1 MNWFI
6 PALVNIRVGSFF
18 TTIGAEGTISCP
30 FEWKKSIKACRIAA
44 LVIIIA
50 AVLGLIFAVY
60 RAIFVSPANGGKGKL
75 FGPHL
80 LPGTGLR
87 PVSMKKIK
95 YYYNTNTLRYE
106 KLETPLRV
114 RLLRVFG
121 FIAAALVTA
130 ALISYVA
137 FQFIGS
143 PREKQL
149 ALQNKA
155 LKDNYKDIED
165 TLESVQ
171 QQMKELEK
179 RDNDVYRAIFEAN
192 PIPDSARAK
201 ELEVKQEIA
210 KVEKIKDYQ
219 LVAAITATLNNL
231 KSRIAAQKKSFDE
244 VDELVKN
251 KEQLLSHTPAIQ
263 PVSNKDLSRIASGF
277 GSRIDP
283 VYKTVKFHYG
293 LDFAAPQGT
302 PIYATADG
310 TVTTAGS
317 TGNGYGNHVIINHGY
332 GYETL
337 YGHMVRVK
345 ARSGQVVKRG
355 EVIGWVGSTGKST
368 GPHCHYEVHK
378 YGDKIDPIYFFY
390 NDLTPAQFDQ
400 LLKKAAASNQS
411 LD

>member
-1 MNWFI
+1 M
-6 PALVNIRVGSFF
+6 
-18 TTIGAEGTISCP
+18 GADGTMVCP
-30 FEWKKSIKACRIAA
+30 LELKKSIKACRISA

-50 AVLGLIFAVY
+50 TLSGLIFAVY
-60 RAIFVSPANGGKGKL
+60 RAIFVNPVNGGKGNL
-75 FGPHL
+75 FRPHL
-80 LPGTGLR
+80 QPDTGLR
-87 PVSMKKIK
+87 LAFMKKIK

-114 RLLRVFG
+114 KLLRIFG
-121 FIAAALVTA
+121 FVAAALVTA
-130 ALISYVA
+130 ALISYAA

-143 PREKQL
+143 PREKLL
-149 ALQNKA
+149 AQQNKA
-155 LKDNYKDIED
+155 LNDTYKELEED
-165 TLESVQ
+165 LISIQ
-171 QQMKELEK
+171 QQMRELEK

-192 PIPDSARAK
+192 PVPDSARAK
-201 ELEVKQEIA
+201 ELEEKQEIA
-210 KVEKIKDYQ
+210 KVERIKDHQ
-219 LVAAITATLNNL
+219 LAASITNTLNNL
-231 KSRIAAQKKSFDE
+231 KSRIAAQRKSYEQVED
-244 VDELVKN
+244 LVKN

-345 ARSGQVVKRG
+345 ARNGQVIKRG

-390 NDLTPAQFDQ
+390 NDLTPAQFDL

>member
-1 MNWFI
+1 
-6 PALVNIRVGSFF
+6 
-18 TTIGAEGTISCP
+18 
-30 FEWKKSIKACRIAA
+30 
-44 LVIIIA
+44 
-50 AVLGLIFAVY
+50 
-60 RAIFVSPANGGKGKL
+60 
-75 FGPHL
+75 
-80 LPGTGLR
+80 
-87 PVSMKKIK
+87 MKKIK
-95 YYYNTNTLRYE
+95 YYYNANTLRYE

-114 RLLRVFG
+114 QLLRIFG
-121 FIAAALVTA
+121 FIAAALVRA
-130 ALISYVA
+130 SLISYAA

-143 PREKQL
+143 PKEKQL

-155 LKDNYKDIED
+155 LKENYRDLED

-201 ELEVKQEIA
+201 ELESKQEIA
-210 KVEKIKDYQ
+210 KVERIKDYQ
-219 LVAAITATLNNL
+219 LVASISNTLSNL
-231 KSRIAAQKKSFDE
+231 KSRIVAQKKSYEE

-263 PVSNKDLSRIASGF
+263 PVSNKDLNRIASGF
-277 GSRIDP
+277 GYRIDP
-283 VYKTVKFHYG
+283 VYKTTKFHAG
-293 LDFAAPQGT
+293 LDFSAPQGT

-337 YGHMVRVK
+337 FGHMVRVK
-345 ARSGQVVKRG
+345 ARNGQTVKRG

-378 YGDKIDPIYFFY
+378 YGEKIDPIYFFY